1 MRICGVASAFPKNYY
16 SQVVIREALKSR
28 WSDKLERPQILDRLH
43 WKVEVQGRYL
53 VLPSTTYEGGQ
64 PFLRLCASSL
74 TRPHESLPP
83 RACTLSLLERHGP
96 DSVPN

>member
-1 MRICGVASAFPKNYY
+1 MRICGVASAFPENYY
-16 SQVVIREALKSR
+16 SQDVIREALKSR
-28 WSDKLERPQILDRLH
+28 WSDKLERPQILDRLYR
-43 WKVEVQGRYL
+43 KVEVQGRCL

-64 PFLRLCASSL
+64 AFLRLCASSP

-83 RACTLSLLERHGP
+83 KPGTLSILERNGP